1 MTNSENKKVPNN
13 ALQLPDD
20 IRVTEFLGEGGRA
33 YVYRAVMDT
42 LDVIVKVYKKD
53 VVKKYLEKYGVDI
66 AQYEFDRN
74 KALYSISKIKEY
86 IAKPYRVY
94 THKSSSTH
102 CIIQE
107 FVTGTILENL
117 IIELDYLPKEILQA
131 GYTIVREA
139 EKNGIHDLDI
149 SAGNLMVKKV
159 NGAWMPK
166 LYDFNLMSQ
175 YLNPTN
181 PILGLAIKCGIRK
194 KSYRD
199 YRSLKNWKRRGEKR
213 LWLGRS

>member
-1 MTNSENKKVPNN
+1 MANSEIIKVPSN
-13 ALQLPDD
+13 ALRLPDD
-20 IRVTEFLGEGGRA
+20 IRVTEFIGEGGRA
-33 YVYRAVMDT
+33 YVYRAEMDA
-42 LDVIVKVYKKD
+42 LDVIVKVYKRN

-74 KALYSISKIKEY
+74 KALYSIANIKEY

-94 THKSSSTH
+94 TQKSDSTH
-102 CIIQE
+102 SIIQE
-107 FVTGTILENL
+107 FVTGTILEKL

-159 NGAWMPK
+159 DGAWKPK

-213 LWLGRS
+213 FWLGRS